1 MLYQN
6 GLHKLVLVYCLNICG
21 INWILPVLLRVLLR
35 DLNCVLGKLTPPT
48 SSIQC
53 QTKGTKLY
61 QTNIIRLL
69 PLALLNMHFVTT
81 QTATNSWYFPV

>member
-6 GLHKLVLVYCLNICG
+6 GLHKLVLVYCLNICS
-21 INWILPVLLRVLLR
+21 INWILPVLLKSIIT
-35 DLNCVLGKLTPPT
+35 LNCVLGKLTPPT

-81 QTATNSWYFPV
+81 QTATNS